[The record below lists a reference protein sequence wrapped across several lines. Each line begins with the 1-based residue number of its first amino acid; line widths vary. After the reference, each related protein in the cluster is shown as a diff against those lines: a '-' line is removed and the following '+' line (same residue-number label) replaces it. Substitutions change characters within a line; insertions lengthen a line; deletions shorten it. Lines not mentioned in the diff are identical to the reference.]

1 MAQRPKASPKRKSRK
16 DTDKEQS
23 ERFMETAR
31 LLGADEDRDK
41 FEAAFAK
48 IVPAKRRP
56 KRSTS

>member
-23 ERFMETAR
+23 ERFMATAR
-31 LLGADEDRDK
+31 ALGADESHER

-48 IVPAKRRP
+48 IVPPKRRQKP
-56 KRSTS
+56 T